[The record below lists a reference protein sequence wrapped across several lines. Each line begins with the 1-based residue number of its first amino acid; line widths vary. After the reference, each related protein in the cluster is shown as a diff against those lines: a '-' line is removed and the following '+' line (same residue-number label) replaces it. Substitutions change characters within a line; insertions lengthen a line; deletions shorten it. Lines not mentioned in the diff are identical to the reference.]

1 MRTLKTLVVALMA
14 LAWVTATAHC
24 QFEVLAGLEFLRCA
38 SDVQGPTDGG
48 DDCNDRE
55 CCSVESAKYQFSR
68 QQEISPVVAL
78 AIVPVADS
86 AVLEQSLPVEVSL
99 GILTAA
105 PPELQASWQFSLR
118 TALPVRAPSLAS

>member
-1 MRTLKTLVVALMA
+1 MRTLRTLIVVVMA
-14 LAWVTATAHC
+14 LGWVTATSHC
-24 QFEVLAGLEFLRCA
+24 QLEVLSGLESLRCV
-38 SDVQGPTDGG
+38 SNFQSSNGG
-48 DDCNDRE
+48 ADPCNDRE
-55 CCSVESAKYQFSR
+55 CCSVESAKHQFSR

-86 AVLEQSLPVEVSL
+86 AVLEQSLPAEVSL

-105 PPELQASWQFSLR
+105 HPELRASWQFSLR

>member
-1 MRTLKTLVVALMA
+1 MA